1 MKKYS
6 NSFLV
11 RGRVRNVRGPC
22 PRTETVYHLIPHLT
36 HAGRSEIANDTST
49 LCCVGHCAGPQ
60 SMHIDRC
67 TSVAAAAGA
76 TDCRCT
82 HTRIS
87 ARPVGAPTCAHIAR
101 TPPPRC
107 QTHPANASRC
117 AMCGGGRARTA
128 PHEPKL
134 RPRSSFNDHSSLRL
148 MGARARSH
156 TGFAHTSTAREGLD
170 RSSIP
175 RVRYAQQR
183 DVARARLSGPR
194 TTQPA
199 TRSRGGRISATR

>member
-1 MKKYS
+1 MILQLCVVS
-6 NSFLV
+6 GTAQGHNQCISTDA
-11 RGRVRNVRGPC
+11 RQ
-22 PRTETVYHLIPHLT
+22 PRLRREQQIVGART
-36 HAGRSEIANDTST
+36 HGSQPALWARRHA
-49 LCCVGHCAGPQ
+49 
-60 SMHIDRC
+60 HISRAPRPR
-67 TSVAAAAGA
+67 AAK
-76 TDCRCT
+76 
-82 HTRIS
+82 HTR
-87 ARPVGAPTCAHIAR
+87 PTHRDA
-101 TPPPRC
+101 
-107 QTHPANASRC
+107 RC
-117 AMCGGGRARTA
+117 AVEGVSV

-134 RPRSSFNDHSSLRL
+134 RSRSSFNDHSTPRL

-156 TGFAHTSTAREGLD
+156 TGFAHTSTARESLD